1 MQVKSKTLISFLM
14 TVILSLTILPMK
26 AFAAPRNL
34 AEDSTASITVKNAV
48 KNDVLA
54 AYKVVDINYN
64 AATNNLTYAWNSD
77 FANYFAGTTIEQFS
91 NLTDDSDDL
100 KTLLAGL
107 PEYINVN
114 NIAPVNSITAPEN
127 GVVTFAGLAIGEYFI
142 LPTTSTSVYQ
152 LMLQKL
158 EPTVTNN
165 TYMIDDSTFTAKHE
179 EVTISKAADKTS
191 VTKGEN
197 VNYTVT
203 VDIPTYGADA
213 ADKSFSVSDLLPD
226 GLTLNISSIKVQI
239 DGADVDMSTYTLDT
253 TETADYTF
261 KISVSNDNYSS
272 WSANAGKQLII
283 TYTAQ
288 LNSDDTTAVNVKE
301 TNTATFDYSYYPY
314 VANSHKTQSDTA
326 NVTTFAIQIDKYKK
340 NKDNIND
347 NSKKLEGAA
356 FDLYRT
362 AYSGETGTVTIP
374 LTSEEGILL
383 ESGLET
389 DENGSALFAKYEAN
403 GSKYDY
409 YLVETKAPSGYNI
422 LGEAIKINFSD
433 DDVAETNGIFTV
445 GVPNSS
451 GIQLPI
457 TGGTGTVV
465 FSVIGIILMIA
476 AVAMLVIYKKRA
488 RNKKAQ

>member
-1 MQVKSKTLISFLM
+1 M

-34 AEDSTASITVKNAV
+34 AEDSTASITVTNAV
-48 KNDVLA
+48 ENDVLA
-54 AYKVVDINYN
+54 AYKVVDITYN
-64 AATNNLTYAWNSD
+64 DATNNLTYAWNSD

-100 KTLLAGL
+100 KALLAGL
-107 PEYINVN
+107 PEYIKVN
-114 NIAPVNSITAPEN
+114 NIAHVNSITAPEN

-239 DGADVDMSTYTLDT
+239 DGADVDTSTYTLDT
-253 TETADYTF
+253 TETAGYTF

-314 VANSHKTQSDTA
+314 VANSHKTQSSTA
-326 NVTTFAIQIDKYKK
+326 NVTTFAIQIDKYQK
-340 NKDNIND
+340 NDD
-347 NSKKLEGAA
+347 TKKLEGAV

-433 DDVAETNGIFTV
+433 NDVAATNGIFTV
-445 GVPNSS
+445 EVPNSS

>member
-26 AFAAPRNL
+26 ACAAPRNL
-34 AEDSTASITVKNAV
+34 AEDSTASITVTNAV
-48 KNDVLA
+48 ENDVLA

-91 NLTDDSDDL
+91 NLTDYSDDL

-253 TETADYTF
+253 TETAGYTF

-314 VANSHKTQSDTA
+314 VANSHKTQSSTA
-326 NVTTFAIQIDKYKK
+326 NVTTFAIQIDKYQE
-340 NKDNIND
+340 ND
-347 NSKKLEGAA
+347 DTKKLEGAV

-362 AYSGETGTVTIP
+362 AYSGETETDTIP
-374 LTSEEGILL
+374 LTSKKGIRL

-433 DDVAETNGIFTV
+433 DVVAATNGIFTV
-445 GVPNSS
+445 KVPNSS

>member
-1 MQVKSKTLISFLM
+1 M

-34 AEDSTASITVKNAV
+34 AEDSTASITVEDAV
-48 KNDVLA
+48 ENDVLA

-64 AATNNLTYAWNSD
+64 AATNNLTYAWNSH
-77 FANYFAGTTIEQFS
+77 FANYFADTTIEQFS
-91 NLTDDSDDL
+91 TLTDDSDDL
-100 KTLLAGL
+100 KALLAGL

-114 NIAPVNSITAPEN
+114 NIAPVQSKKSVNK
-127 GVVTFAGLAIGEYFI
+127 VVTFEDLAIGEYFI

-226 GLTLNISSIKVQI
+226 GLTLISSIKVQI

-253 TETADYTF
+253 TETAGYTF

-272 WSANAGKQLII
+272 WSEKAGKKLII

-288 LNSDDTTAVNVKE
+288 LNRDDTTEVNVKE

-314 VANSHKTQSDTA
+314 VANSHKTQSSTA

-347 NSKKLEGAA
+347 NSKKLEGAV

-362 AYSGETGTVTIP
+362 AYSGETETDTIP
-374 LTSEEGILL
+374 LTSKEGILL

-433 DDVAETNGIFTV
+433 DDVAKTNGIFTV
-445 GVPNSS
+445 KVPNSS

>member
-1 MQVKSKTLISFLM
+1 FNDETQ
-14 TVILSLTILPMK
+14 TI
-26 AFAAPRNL
+26 
-34 AEDSTASITVKNAV
+34 STASITVTNAV
-48 KNDVLA
+48 ENDVLA

-64 AATNNLTYAWNSD
+64 AATNDLTYAWNSY

-91 NLTDDSDDL
+91 NLTDDSKDL
-100 KTLLAGL
+100 KALLAGL

-114 NIAPVNSITAPEN
+114 NIAPVQSKKSVNK
-127 GVVTFAGLAIGEYFI
+127 VVTFEDLAIGEYFI

-239 DGADVDMSTYTLDT
+239 DGADVDKSTYTLDT
-253 TETADYTF
+253 TETAGYTF

-288 LNSDDTTAVNVKE
+288 LNRDDTTAVNVKE

-326 NVTTFAIQIDKYKK
+326 NVTTFAIQIDKYQE
-340 NKDNIND
+340 ND
-347 NSKKLEGAA
+347 DTKKLEGAV

-362 AYSGETGTVTIP
+362 AYSGETRTVTIP
-374 LTSEEGILL
+374 LTSKEGILL

-433 DDVAETNGIFTV
+433 KDVAATNGIFTV
-445 GVPNSS
+445 KVPNSS

>member
-26 AFAAPRNL
+26 AFAVPLFND
-34 AEDSTASITVKNAV
+34 ETQTISTASITVTNAV
-48 KNDVLA
+48 ENDVLA

-64 AATNNLTYAWNSD
+64 AATNDLTYAWNSD
-77 FANYFAGTTIEQFS
+77 FDNYFAGTTYTIEQFS
-91 NLTDDSDDL
+91 ELEDDSGDL
-100 KTLLAGL
+100 KALLAGL

-114 NIAPVNSITAPEN
+114 NIAPVQSKKSVNK
-127 GVVTFAGLAIGEYFI
+127 VVTFEDLAIGEYFI

-165 TYMIDDSTFTAKHE
+165 TYMIDDSTFTAKHK

-239 DGADVDMSTYTLDT
+239 DGADVDKSTYTLDT
-253 TETADYTF
+253 TETDDYTF

-272 WSANAGKQLII
+272 WSANAEKKLII

-288 LNSDDTTAVNVKE
+288 LNRDDTTAVNVKE

-314 VANSHKTQSDTA
+314 VANSHKTQSSTA
-326 NVTTFAIQIDKYKK
+326 NVTTFAIQIDKYQE
-340 NKDNIND
+340 ND
-347 NSKKLEGAA
+347 DTKKLEGAV
-356 FDLYRT
+356 FNLYRT
-362 AYSGETGTVTIP
+362 AYSGETETDTIP
-374 LTSEEGILL
+374 LTSKEGILL

-433 DDVAETNGIFTV
+433 DDVAKTNGIFTV
-445 GVPNSS
+445 KVPNSS

>member
-1 MQVKSKTLISFLM
+1 MQVKSKPLISFLM

-34 AEDSTASITVKNAV
+34 AEDSTASITVEDAV
-48 KNDVLA
+48 ENDVLA

-64 AATNNLTYAWNSD
+64 AATNNLTYAWNSH
-77 FANYFAGTTIEQFS
+77 FANYFADTTIEQFS
-91 NLTDDSDDL
+91 TLTDDSDDL
-100 KTLLAGL
+100 KALLAGL

-114 NIAPVNSITAPEN
+114 NIAPVQSKKSVNK
-127 GVVTFAGLAIGEYFI
+127 VVTFEDLAIGEYFI

-253 TETADYTF
+253 TETAGYTF

-272 WSANAGKQLII
+272 WSEKAGKKLII

-288 LNSDDTTAVNVKE
+288 LNRDDTTEVNVKE

-347 NSKKLEGAA
+347 NSKKLEGAV

-362 AYSGETGTVTIP
+362 AYSGETETDTIP
-374 LTSEEGILL
+374 LTSKEGILL

-433 DDVAETNGIFTV
+433 DDVAKTNGIFTV
-445 GVPNSS
+445 KVPNSS